1 MQVRIVPREDQGMAG
16 AHPRL
21 VSTDGHP
28 VPVEVVVSPVGEAT
42 DVVIRA
48 LDAGAP
54 FEVVPSA
61 THGGYR
67 LGALNAGEH
76 EVTFMVKPLD
86 AHTGRSY
93 TLAFEVTYTD
103 AEGQPQQSVDRV
115 TIEVEARREYYV
127 ALGAIH
133 TLRDE
138 ALSWLEKAEAR
149 GRRAQR
155 ENPSRVPS
163 SHEVDP
169 LRAAMSDG
177 AFDWLRDA
185 ATLGARLLSQ
195 PRGRD
200 GGR

>member
-1 MQVRIVPREDQGMAG
+1 MHVRIVPREDQGLVDG
-16 AHPRL
+16 LPRL

-28 VPVEVVVSPVGEAT
+28 VPVEVMVAPRGEAT

-48 LDAGAP
+48 LDGGAP

-61 THGGYR
+61 AHGGYR
-67 LGALNAGEH
+67 LGALKAGEH
-76 EVTFMVKPLD
+76 ALTFMVKPVD
-86 AHTGRSY
+86 AQTGRTY
-93 TLAFEVTYTD
+93 PLAFEVTYTD
-103 AEGQPQQSVDRV
+103 AEGQPQRCVEQVA
-115 TIEVEARREYYV
+115 IEVEARREYYV
-127 ALGAIH
+127 TLGAIH
-133 TLRDE
+133 TLRD
-138 ALSWLEKAEAR
+138 AAQSWLEQAEAR

>member
-1 MQVRIVPREDQGMAG
+1 M
-16 AHPRL
+16 
-21 VSTDGHP
+21 
-28 VPVEVVVSPVGEAT
+28 SPEGEAT
-42 DVVIRA
+42 DVFIRA
-48 LDAGAP
+48 VDGGTP

-61 THGGYR
+61 THGYR
-67 LGALNAGEH
+67 LAALGAGEH
-76 EVTFMVKPLD
+76 EFTFMVKPVD
-86 AHTGRSY
+86 AQTGRPHVL
-93 TLAFEVTYTD
+93 TFEVTYTD
-103 AEGQPQQSVDRV
+103 AEGQSQRHFGQVA
-115 TIEVEARREYYV
+115 IEVEARREYYV

-163 SHEVDP
+163 SLEVDP